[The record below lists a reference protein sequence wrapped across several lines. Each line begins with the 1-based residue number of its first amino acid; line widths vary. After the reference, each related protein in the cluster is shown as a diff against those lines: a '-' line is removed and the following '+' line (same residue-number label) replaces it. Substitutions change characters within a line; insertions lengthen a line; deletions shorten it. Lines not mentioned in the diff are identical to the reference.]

1 MSSDVVIQV
10 LGPSGSGKGLVIA
23 AIAHALESLDVAVS
37 VQAAET
43 HNKIKLELC
52 TDELKAK
59 LAGRSVIIMELQ
71 TSTHHT

>member
-1 MSSDVVIQV
+1 MSDVIIQV

-23 AIAHALESLDVAVS
+23 AIAHALESLDVAVA

-52 TDELKAK
+52 ADDLKAK
-59 LAGRSVIIMELQ
+59 LAGRSVTIMELQ
-71 TSTHHT
+71 TASHHV